1 MTTAFAYQEEPKREP
16 ARAQPFVAHRLD
28 ETRAQIDHELSQIEE
43 QVYASL
49 VGRLSEAM
57 EEITREVWRGV
68 LGAPGERAIDA
79 LRSLDVPTHD
89 VEGSYEELKS
99 QVEADR
105 YQGGLPCLLAGE
117 GRFIP
122 VAEPLSTD
130 GDFHMQ
136 AEVNVR
142 PTEAAVGGFC
152 DELKPFLANR
162 VAAKSWFPRMRDFF
176 GGMSQTPLNLPVR
189 VFSPTT
195 GARVS
200 CSPAY
205 FINYVS
211 FAAPTSPAASVLLP
225 GRYIFMI
232 STRQGRQFDQGVFDI
247 PPTFD
252 VQLLV

>member
-1 MTTAFAYQEEPKREP
+1 MTTAFAFQEEPQREP
-16 ARAQPFVAHRLD
+16 ARAQHFVAHRLD
-28 ETRAQIDHELSQIEE
+28 ETRAQIEDELLQIEE
-43 QVYASL
+43 QVYSTL
-49 VGRLSEAM
+49 VGRITDAM

-68 LGAPGERAIDA
+68 LGAPGEQAIEA
-79 LRSLDVPTHD
+79 LRSLGVPTHD
-89 VEGSYEELKS
+89 VEADYDEFRS

-105 YQGGLPCLLAGE
+105 YQGGMPCVQAGN
-117 GRFIP
+117 GQLIP
-122 VAEPLSTD
+122 VAERLSTD

-142 PTEAAVGGFC
+142 PVEAAVGGFC
-152 DELKPFLANR
+152 NELKPFLAQR
-162 VAAKSWFPRMRDFF
+162 VAAQSWFPRIRDFF

-189 VFSPTT
+189 VFSPTS

-211 FAAPTSPAASVLLP
+211 FAAPTSPATSVLLP

-247 PPTFD
+247 PPSFD
-252 VQLLV
+252 VRLLV

>member
-1 MTTAFAYQEEPKREP
+1 VTTAFAYEDEPKREP
-16 ARAQPFVAHRLD
+16 ARAQPFVAHRLN
-28 ETRAQIDHELSQIEE
+28 ETLDQVAHELAQVEE
-43 QVYASL
+43 QVYSAL
-49 VGRLSEAM
+49 VSRLSEAM
-57 EEITREVWRGV
+57 DEVTREVWRGV
-68 LGAPGERAIDA
+68 LGAPGERAVDA
-79 LRSLDVPTHD
+79 LRSLGVPTHD
-89 VEGSYEELKS
+89 VEGNYDEFRS

-105 YQGGLPCLLAGE
+105 YQGGMPCVQAGD
-117 GRFIP
+117 GRTIP

-130 GDFHMQ
+130 GNFHMH

-142 PTEAAVGGFC
+142 PMEAAVAGFC
-152 DELKPFLANR
+152 DELKPFLAQR

-189 VFSPTT
+189 VFSPTL

-211 FAAPTSPAASVLLP
+211 FAAPTSPATSVLLP

-232 STRQGRQFDQGVFDI
+232 STRRGKQYDQGVFDI
-247 PPTFD
+247 PPSFD
-252 VQLLV
+252 VRLLV